1 MNERIASVL
10 QNRWAIPASAG
21 VLAFGAGFGVG
32 YILGRRPRSVQEEK
46 EESNQLEFDFD
57 DTSGSLG
64 TTEELYKSFSELRT
78 SSISMVPTVTEEAV
92 VIEDISEPLE
102 EQEVWVEPELQPE
115 PEMSSV
121 FLPSDDNWDYDTEMR
136 HRARTDNPYIIHYEE
151 FNNDEMG
158 YAQITITYYE
168 GDDILTDE
176 RDVPIYNKTEVVGEL
191 KFGHGSND
199 PNVCYV
205 RNEKLHAEYEVL
217 LHRGRYEE
225 EVLGLSIEENFAKG
239 DIKHM
244 HKFRDD

>member
-10 QNRWAIPASAG
+10 QNRWTIPASAG

-32 YILGRRPRSVQEEK
+32 YIWGRRVRPLEEK
-46 EESNQLEFDFD
+46 EDEKDPQLQFEFD
-57 DTSGSLG
+57 TPSGSLG
-64 TTEELYKSFSELRT
+64 VTEQFYKSFAELKTSET
-78 SSISMVPTVTEEAV
+78 GMVPTVTETVAEV
-92 VIEDISEPLE
+92 VEEEVEELPPL
-102 EQEVWVEPELQPE
+102 PPE
-115 PEMSSV
+115 PETSNV
-121 FLPSDDNWDYDTEMR
+121 FIGVNDSNWDYDAELR
-136 HRARTDNPYIIHYEE
+136 KRSSDAPYIIHYEE

-168 GDDILTDE
+168 GDDILTDD
-176 RDVPIYNKTEVVGEL
+176 RDVPIYNKSEVVGEL

-225 EVLGLSIEENFAKG
+225 EVLGLTIEEELSKG
-239 DIKHM
+239 DLKHM